1 MAPIY
6 KEAAFPADYRE
17 AEVGQIMTAVYRLR
31 SIAVTGLAGM
41 GKSNV
46 VRFIV
51 SHPQVGRRYLKERAG
66 DYAFVHVDCAGL
78 VTPSEIDILDEFV
91 AQLRSEGLAPG
102 DAPVVRDP
110 RHARR
115 VVKERIL
122 GLNPRRNLV
131 LALDYFDEA
140 APELDRSFFNY
151 LFHLRN
157 ARPRGN
163 LSYIFITRR
172 PMGHLYELQELLD
185 EGCVVGPLSAGDALN
200 SIRRDEARLGRSFSD
215 AQRRLL
221 MACTGGH
228 PGFLKNA
235 TELLAS
241 GDLDAS
247 RPAGEAARQLL
258 RSGRVRNL
266 CQELWR
272 DLTPPEQAILLKVA
286 GGTLASEA
294 VDDAGVA
301 FLERSGVLVRQGGE
315 RRGPGLAVFCPLFE
329 TFVHERESAAA
340 GSVRIVAVFPNRA
353 RIETLQGEDEV
364 TLSPRLFALLSALV
378 EARGRALPVDEII
391 TQVYG
396 QEAAGVSNAALSQLV
411 KRLRGAL
418 DPRVRKKIG
427 DPTYTCVET
436 IRNVGYRFNG

>member
-1 MAPIY
+1 MAAIY

-31 SIAVTGLAGM
+31 SITVTGLAGM

-51 SHPQVGRRYLKERAG
+51 SHPQVGPCYLKERAG

-78 VTPSEIDILDEFV
+78 VTPSEIDILDEFT
-91 AQLRSEGLAPG
+91 AQLRSEGLARG
-102 DAPVVRDP
+102 KAPVLQDA

-115 VVKERIL
+115 ALRERML
-122 GLNPRRNLV
+122 DLDPERNLV
-131 LALDYFDEA
+131 VALDYFDEA
-140 APELDRSFFNY
+140 ALELNGSFFNY

-163 LSYIFITRR
+163 LSYIFVTRR
-172 PMGHLYELQELLD
+172 PMGHLHELEELLD
-185 EGCVVGPLSAGDALN
+185 EGCVVGPLIAGDTLD
-200 SIRRDEARLGRSFSD
+200 SIRRDEARLGRSFSK

-221 MACTGGH
+221 IACTGGH

-241 GDLDAS
+241 GELDAGLPS
-247 RPAGEAARQLL
+247 GEAARQLL

-266 CQELWR
+266 CRELWS
-272 DLTPPEQAILLKVA
+272 DLTPPEQAILLKVV
-286 GGTLASEA
+286 GGAVTSEA
-294 VDDAGVA
+294 VDGAGVA
-301 FLERSGVLVRQGGE
+301 FLERNGVLVRPEEG
-315 RRGPGLAVFCPLFE
+315 RRGPGLGVFCPLFAA
-329 TFVHERESAAA
+329 FVRELEPAAA
-340 GSVRIVAVFPNRA
+340 RSVRIVAVFPNRA
-353 RIETLQGEDEV
+353 RIETLQGEDEL
-364 TLSPRLFALLSALV
+364 TLSPRLFALLAALV
-378 EARGRALPVDEII
+378 EARGQTLAVDEII
-391 TQVYG
+391 TRVYG

-418 DPRVRKKIG
+418 DPCVRRMIG
-427 DPTYTCVET
+427 DPTYTCVEA

>member
-185 EGCVVGPLSAGDALN
+185 KGCVVGPLSAGDALN

-221 MACTGGH
+221 MACTGG
-228 PGFLKNA
+228 
-235 TELLAS
+235 TRAS
-241 GDLDAS
+241 
-247 RPAGEAARQLL
+247 
-258 RSGRVRNL
+258 
-266 CQELWR
+266 
-272 DLTPPEQAILLKVA
+272 
-286 GGTLASEA
+286 
-294 VDDAGVA
+294 
-301 FLERSGVLVRQGGE
+301 
-315 RRGPGLAVFCPLFE
+315 
-329 TFVHERESAAA
+329 
-340 GSVRIVAVFPNRA
+340 
-353 RIETLQGEDEV
+353 
-364 TLSPRLFALLSALV
+364 
-378 EARGRALPVDEII
+378 
-391 TQVYG
+391 
-396 QEAAGVSNAALSQLV
+396 
-411 KRLRGAL
+411 
-418 DPRVRKKIG
+418 
-427 DPTYTCVET
+427 
-436 IRNVGYRFNG
+436 